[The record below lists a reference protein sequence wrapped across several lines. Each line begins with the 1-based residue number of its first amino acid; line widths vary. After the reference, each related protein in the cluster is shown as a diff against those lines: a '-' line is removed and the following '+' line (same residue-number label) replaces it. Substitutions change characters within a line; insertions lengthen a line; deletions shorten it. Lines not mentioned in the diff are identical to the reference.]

1 MPNHTQIAY
10 LVDDQQG
17 RPTGVRVVEP
27 PADTRQ
33 AMRGKLYAIVDLF
46 GDNPDRVTFAERLLS
61 VIQRTYYTLK
71 GSQSVVL
78 AEALHEAMHTLQTFN
93 EQSAEAPLEGGI
105 MIAALLGERLLL
117 IGNGPALALI
127 RAGTGVDI
135 YPPFSAGD
143 ARPADDAA
151 AGAPEIYRHTLDTNG
166 AFFIGTNRWLQ
177 RLPLRQ
183 LAGTIAYLDQEN
195 YIDAAGGLRELS
207 EGFELPGLLVLLTPS
222 SNAIASPSTL
232 SPPLLRRG
240 RASGLPTAVNAQS
253 PVHNAP
259 TANPPAQLDR
269 QPAISVFDSP
279 AQSPHLQ
286 NSGTEITSGALGSE
300 SAYPLAIHQPTWQ
313 NRLSANVGE
322 SAKVGLQRAKELI
335 VNLLPERFNA
345 GPVSQRNP
353 AATSY
358 DLAPLTPAPL
368 STALATAVEVE
379 PAQDERF
386 AAMHSEASIG
396 AMSSQDPVAEAPA
409 SIESAAIVL
418 PPRAQGS
425 RVRLFILLA
434 VLILA
439 LVPVVVAGV
448 YWQQGATNRAEAE
461 SLLNL
466 ADARFTS
473 ARQAFDTGDKVVA
486 RTQLTEALEHI
497 EAATKLQGR
506 SARAS
511 DLSARINTQ
520 LEKVLQ
526 VQPLYGLA
534 APLVKFPSDAQP
546 RRVIVADQDIYVL
559 DVGRQ
564 LVQHFL
570 YDSKNNTVA
579 DPEGEIILRQGE
591 LHNGATVDR
600 LVDIAWQPPV
610 PGIDDKANLLILDRQ
625 NHIFRFNRLEGVTT
639 LKFADQTGWKTPTQL
654 ETFGGRLYI
663 ADEGAGQLFRY
674 TSGNYGVAPE
684 SWFAPETTVNLA
696 GLQSMSIDGDI
707 WLLFSDGRI
716 LRYHAGE
723 QEPFTL
729 ENSVGLADEPVDMI
743 VGDQGDSSIYL
754 ADSGQERILVFDKQ
768 GKYLRQ
774 LKAAEGNPLRGL
786 SGLFVNEVTSS
797 LFMLTQSALY
807 EQALP
812 NGLNN

>member
-1 MPNHTQIAY
+1 MLNHTQIAY
-10 LVDDQQG
+10 LVDDQHG

-33 AMRGKLYAIVDLF
+33 AMRGKLYAVVDLF
-46 GDNPDRVTFAERLLS
+46 GDNPDRTTFAERLLS

-78 AEALHEAMHTLQTFN
+78 TEALREAVHTLQTFN
-93 EQSAEAPLEGGI
+93 AQSAEAPLEGGI
-105 MIAALLGERLLL
+105 LIAALLGERLMLV
-117 IGNGPALALI
+117 GSGPALALI

-143 ARPADDAA
+143 AKPADEEA
-151 AGAPEIYRHTLDTNG
+151 AGMPEIYRQTLDTNS
-166 AFFIGTNRWLQ
+166 AFFIGTRSWLQ

-195 YIDAAGGLRELS
+195 YVDAANGLRELS
-207 EGFELPGLLVLLTPS
+207 QGVELPGLLVLLTPGS
-222 SNAIASPSTL
+222 TAAASPSPSSTL
-232 SPPLLRRG
+232 SPPLSRRS

-253 PVHNAP
+253 RVHNAP
-259 TANPPAQLDR
+259 APMPLERPSTASVGDNYAQNLD
-269 QPAISVFDSP
+269 S
-279 AQSPHLQ
+279 Q
-286 NSGTEITSGALGSE
+286 NYGTEIAPNVSDSE
-300 SAYPLAIHQPTWQ
+300 DKYPLAIRPPTWQ
-313 NRLSANVGE
+313 TRLSTNLGE
-322 SAKVGLQRAKELI
+322 SAKVGLQRAKELV
-335 VNLLPERFNA
+335 VNLLPERFNGGA
-345 GPVSQRNP
+345 APQNND
-353 AATSY
+353 AATSFE
-358 DLAPLTPAPL
+358 LAPIMAAPL
-368 STALATAVEVE
+368 STPTMVEQGQRE
-379 PAQDERF
+379 QPQFASSSSG
-386 AAMHSEASIG
+386 AAMG
-396 AMSSQDPVAEAPA
+396 AILPQDVATNTPAP
-409 SIESAAIVL
+409 IESAAIVL

-473 ARQAFDTGDKVVA
+473 ARQAFDTGDKIVA
-486 RTQLTEALEHI
+486 RAQLTEALAHI
-497 EAATKLQGR
+497 DAATKLQGR

-625 NHIFRFNRLEGVTT
+625 NHIFRFNRLEGVTA

-654 ETFGGRLYI
+654 ETFGGRLYL

-674 TSGNYGVAPE
+674 ASGNYGVAPE

-696 GLQSMSIDGDI
+696 GLQSMAIDGDI

-729 ENSVGLADEPVDMI
+729 ESSVGLADEPVDMV

-754 ADSGQERILVFDKQ
+754 ADSAQERILVFDKQ